1 MSAFDVCEACQKL
14 IDKVPKHAGAGDEM
28 DDIEEMC
35 HLSHFP
41 WSRISFISRI
51 PCQDP
56 RISFIRQH
64 TQNKIQDAEE
74 IPISHLSE
82 LSDVKLGVYDSS
94 GTTFLGTVVTNA
106 EGQYDF
112 LPKPKIKP
120 KITLKP
126 KPVVTY
132 QSKAFFHMKNDVCLI

>member
-14 IDKVPKHAGAGDEM
+14 IDKVPSHAGAGDEM
-28 DDIEEMC
+28 AEIEEMC
-35 HLSHFP
+35 HLSHVP
-41 WSRISFISRI
+41 WSRISLLRRI
-51 PCQDP
+51 PYQDV
-56 RISFIRQH
+56 RIFMVPNR
-64 TQNKIQDAEE
+64 
-74 IPISHLSE
+74 IPMS
-82 LSDVKLGVYDSS
+82 LSDLTDLKTTLGVYDSS